1 MPAAKKKIRIAK
13 KNVVAL
19 FEGHPTRIFARAA
32 LARLLSQNRDSWRS
46 KKDESTGS
54 FIKWC
59 LKNTSLRRHDFP
71 LPYRKEVRY
80 TWGDVP
86 LYELINSLKPGSYF
100 THYTALSLHELTDQ
114 VPKVIYLNHE
124 QAKESVSMGGLTQ
137 DGIHKAFK
145 RAQRESRNRT
155 DCEGFTICVVN
166 GRNTG
171 RLGVVT
177 ATGPGN
183 AKIEVTDLERTLID
197 AAVRPAYCGG
207 VAEVLGAYRAARS
220 RRVSINRLCAYL
232 NRLAYIYPYHQ
243 AIGFYLER
251 AGGYTKSQLELL
263 HQFPIQFE
271 FYLTHGMR
279 QTAYDEKW
287 KLFFPKGF

>member
-1 MPAAKKKIRIAK
+1 MPVARTRIGIAK
-13 KNVVAL
+13 KDIVAL
-19 FEGHPTRIFARAA
+19 FLDQPTRIFTQAA
-32 LARLLSQNRDSWRS
+32 LAQLLSQNRDSWRLRQN
-46 KKDESTGS
+46 ESTNS

-59 LKNTSLRRHDFP
+59 IKNTKLRRHDFP

>member
-1 MPAAKKKIRIAK
+1 MPRAKKKTGIAK
-13 KNVVAL
+13 KEVVAL
-19 FEGHPTRIFARAA
+19 FEEQPTRIFTRAA
-32 LARLLSQNRDSWRS
+32 LARLLSQSRDSWRS
-46 KKDESTGS
+46 KKHENAES

-80 TWGDVP
+80 TWGAVP
-86 LYELINSLKPGSYF
+86 LYELVNSLKPGSYF

-114 VPKVIYLNHE
+114 IPKVIYLNNE
-124 QAKESVSMGGLTQ
+124 QAKESVSMGGLNQ
-137 DGIHKAFK
+137 DGIHRAFK
-145 RAQRESRNRT
+145 SRQRESRNRT
-155 DCEGFTICVVN
+155 GYEGFTICVVN
-166 GRNTG
+166 GRRTG
-171 RLGVVT
+171 QLGVVKV
-177 ATGPGN
+177 TGPDN
-183 AKIEVTDLERTLID
+183 ASIQITDLERTLID

-207 VAEVLGAYRAARS
+207 VAEVLGAYREARS
-220 RRVSINRLCAYL
+220 QRVSINRLCAYL

-243 AIGFYLER
+243 AVGFYLER

-263 HQFPIQFE
+263 RQFPIQFE

-279 QTAYDEKW
+279 ETAYDEKW